1 MARKDKKFNFIYKTT
16 NLLNENYYIGMHST
30 DNLEDG
36 YVGSGTYL
44 WRSIKRHGKENHSI
58 EILEFLDDRESL
70 KSRERELVNEE
81 TLTDLMCMNLRI
93 GGEGWNSSEA
103 AKAGCIGNRSEKRL
117 KNIQYLKNLSD
128 LAKKTN
134 RIREYSQQGADA
146 AKVVNST
153 LMWITD
159 EVNSIKIKKID
170 IVPDGWRKGRVGNF
184 VNKKFLDS

>member
-1 MARKDKKFNFIYKTT
+1 MEKKNNWYVNKKKYHFIYKTICNVT
-16 NLLNENYYIGMHST
+16 NKYYIGMHST

-117 KNIQYLKNLSD
+117 KNILNTCQMGVIKNILT
-128 LAKKTN
+128 KFK
-134 RIREYSQQGADA
+134 
-146 AKVVNST
+146 
-153 LMWITD
+153 
-159 EVNSIKIKKID
+159 EV
-170 IVPDGWRKGRVGNF
+170 
-184 VNKKFLDS
+184 